1 MKLFK
6 ASVLL
11 SAVAHAAA
19 FTSRSAFGVRSMS
32 ALGIAVGDKIPDV
45 GLMKGFPDV
54 KTTMQVPGY
63 LEKADALKSAGID
76 GVLVYCVNDPA
87 VMQAWSENQGV
98 KGDFVTLM
106 GDPSGAFTK
115 ALDLEMTHP
124 GPVSVGIIGRSKR
137 FALIVKDGTVTHV
150 AVSEAEGDPA
160 GDSDPSASLAEAML
174 EAIEKGALSK

>member
-1 MKLFK
+1 M
-6 ASVLL
+6 
-11 SAVAHAAA
+11 
-19 FTSRSAFGVRSMS
+19 
-32 ALGIAVGDKIPDV
+32 
-45 GLMKGFPDV
+45 
-54 KTTMQVPGY
+54 
-63 LEKADALKSAGID
+63 
-76 GVLVYCVNDPA
+76 YCVNDPA

-98 KGDFVTLM
+98 KGDFVTMM

-150 AVSEAEGDPA
+150 AVSEGEDDPA

-174 EAIEKGALSK
+174 EAIEKGAL